1 MVNPKVGCADLLAA
15 SGVRGRESGVRSQGT
30 GVREVEM
37 RVVLTRKM
45 VVGHTMRYPGEVVE
59 ATDETTDK
67 RIAEPASP
75 IATPEPASPIATP
88 ESVADEDAIASATS
102 STTSRRRKQT

>member
-1 MVNPKVGCADLLAA
+1 
-15 SGVRGRESGVRSQGT
+15 
-30 GVREVEM
+30 M

-59 ATDETTDK
+59 MATDEETDK

-88 ESVADEDAIASATS
+88 EPVADEDAIASATS